1 MARRT
6 LGGLLLAAAMLVPV
20 TGGKAQPP
28 AVAAVSATYDFYLG
42 GIWAGEVAVDADFG
56 SNFDANFDGG
66 GTYRAGVTAR
76 TAGIVSFFFRAG
88 VEAETVGRIDATGLS
103 PVRFT
108 ADAYERRRRR
118 LVEISYDDGS
128 PASVMAE
135 PAYQLRPWSISLRDQ
150 PGIADPLSAAFEALA
165 PAAADAICSQ
175 TADIF
180 DGERRWA
187 IEIGPPRHEGDRIRC
202 DAVYVRIAG
211 FKPTLMGEWARRPFA
226 LFFEERGDGLF
237 HVVRVVGQT
246 SFGLAVLLLRE

>member
-1 MARRT
+1 MARRA
-6 LGGLLLAAAMLVPV
+6 LGGLPLAAARLTVML
-20 TGGKAQPP
+20 TGGTGGEARPP
-28 AVAAVSATYDFYLG
+28 AVAGVNATYDFYLG
-42 GIWAGEVAVDADFG
+42 GIWAGEMTLDADFG
-56 SNFDANFDGG
+56 SNFDGG

-76 TAGIVSFFFRAG
+76 TAGIIGFFFRIG

-108 ADAYERRRRR
+108 ADAYERRHRQ

-128 PASVMAE
+128 PASVVAE
-135 PAYQLRPWSISLRDQ
+135 PAYRLRPWSISLRGQ

-165 PAAADAICSQ
+165 PAPADAICRQ
-175 TADIF
+175 TVDVF

-211 FKPTLMGEWARRPFA
+211 FKPTLMGERARRPFA
-226 LFFEERGDGLF
+226 LFFEDRGDGMF
-237 HVVRVVGQT
+237 HVVRVIGQT